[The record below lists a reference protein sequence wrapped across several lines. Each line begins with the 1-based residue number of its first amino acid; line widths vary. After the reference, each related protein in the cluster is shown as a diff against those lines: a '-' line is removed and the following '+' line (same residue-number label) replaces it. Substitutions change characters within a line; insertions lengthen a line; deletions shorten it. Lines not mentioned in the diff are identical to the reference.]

1 MSEYLRDF
9 IEENVG
15 PECGGTGGL
24 VSPDDL
30 QTRINELSRRVD
42 QLEAGIGFTIKIRDS
57 INLPCQLSSE
67 ALYTVV
73 PTEGKL
79 TRLTLLSTEAGEA
92 TGITGANI
100 RIHHGDSVTDTP
112 VDMDHTKET
121 LNTVIE
127 IQVYTG
133 DWIEITGTSMAVD
146 PGEEGPEPLEP
157 AKIRTGYL
165 TMELPVKTY
174 SVEKS

>member
-9 IEENVG
+9 IEETVG
-15 PECGGTGGL
+15 PECGGVGDL

-30 QTRINELSRRVD
+30 QKQVIDLARRVD

-57 INLPCQLSSE
+57 ITLPCQLSAE

-79 TRLTLLSTEAGEA
+79 TRLTLLSTEAGDE
-92 TGITGANI
+92 TGITEANI
-100 RIHHGDSVTDTP
+100 RIHHGNSVTNTP
-112 VDMDHTKET
+112 VEMDHTKET
-121 LNTVIE
+121 LNAVID

-133 DWIEITGTSMAVD
+133 DWIEITGTALVSATAD
-146 PGEEGPEPLEP
+146 SEALEP

-165 TMELPVKTY
+165 TMELPVKIY
-174 SVEKS
+174 SVDKA